1 MSFRKDTH
9 HGNLRG
15 PTPPMPP
22 LGRRPGIEGW
32 AFLHTLNRFPWNRH
46 DRVRR
51 NALLL
56 FGPMGSGKRSLAEAA
71 AAEAGAQAGKHK
83 DS

>member
-1 MSFRKDTH
+1 
-9 HGNLRG
+9 
-15 PTPPMPP
+15 MPP
-22 LGRRPGIEGW
+22 LGRRPGIEGL
-32 AFLHTLNRFPWNRH
+32 AFSAIFHRYPEPIPLVHRR

-71 AAEAGAQAGKHK
+71 AAEAGAQAGNHK
-83 DS
+83 DSSCDW